1 MLLCSHLDGQAV
13 PFLLRMIHAGLYL
26 YLKLLAKVILMID

>member
-1 MLLCSHLDGQAV
+1 MLHCSHLDGLAV

-26 YLKLLAKVILMID
+26 YLILLAKVVLMID

>member
-1 MLLCSHLDGQAV
+1 MLHCSRLDGQAV

-26 YLKLLAKVILMID
+26 YLLLFA